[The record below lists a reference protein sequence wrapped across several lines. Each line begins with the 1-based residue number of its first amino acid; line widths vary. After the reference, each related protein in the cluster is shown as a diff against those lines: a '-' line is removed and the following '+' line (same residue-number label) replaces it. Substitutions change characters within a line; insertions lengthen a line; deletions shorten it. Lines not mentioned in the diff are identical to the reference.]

1 MRLKLIPDDP
11 SGEGVCR
18 KVAANLAGR
27 SSSLEAP
34 DEGVGELGSPQLG
47 PFGGVIG
54 ATKGLMFFH
63 HTNA

>member
-11 SGEGVCR
+11 SG
-18 KVAANLAGR
+18 
-27 SSSLEAP
+27 
-34 DEGVGELGSPQLG
+34 GVGELGSPQLG